1 MSRCHSPAF
10 RLIAPHL
17 ICKNDAHPLA
27 HSDDGDNSDDGK
39 DDYHKLSCFLG
50 FGPISPWISATK
62 PPVSPILETD
72 PITTHQ
78 EYPSLPPFTQASAQ
92 TGPPPPQ
99 SSAAPASFPGIH
111 YDASGRPWFCGPD
124 GTWIGSPHFPNPHAS
139 QQAPV
144 PSHSDM
150 SAQSAAQFNF
160 TPQQHSVPPGPGR
173 YPPLIDPSLLPRLPD
188 DDNLDL
194 SDPGTIAKAKLKPA
208 NKVGGVRQKGHKD
221 KGKKRQYSSDSDNN
235 SEAERTAKRG
245 RRKGSQN
252 WSKNDTGKL
261 LDYVE
266 KYLPLGQTGWKSVVD
281 AFSKWADASGRP
293 QRDGKAIEAKYKTL
307 LKTKKPTSDA
317 HCPPEIK
324 RAHHIEGLINE
335 KADTREISDDSDVG
349 DASDDSV
356 EVLDRST
363 VHTAVACRAPTPP
376 PPRRN
381 SRMNAPELVNKLSQA
396 FDPAVLKSRDDER
409 SLRSFQTT
417 QFLALNQQ
425 LCDAQA
431 ATESLRNELATVQRA
446 HDRAEL
452 KLELHQP
459 SFAGFT
465 TSGPRSRAR
474 YIADEYPDL
483 VRVGGKI
490 RYGED
495 SDKEN
500 WDPSSSSSVRL
511 SSPFDLASSSSSLLG
526 PLQSAVSVADD
537 QQPINPASDLGAS
550 AVDAGPSN
558 VSK

>member
-1 MSRCHSPAF
+1 MS
-10 RLIAPHL
+10 
-17 ICKNDAHPLA
+17 
-27 HSDDGDNSDDGK
+27 
-39 DDYHKLSCFLG
+39 
-50 FGPISPWISATK
+50 
-62 PPVSPILETD
+62 D
-72 PITTHQ
+72 P
-78 EYPSLPPFTQASAQ
+78 SVPPFTQASAQ

-99 SSAAPASFPGIH
+99 SSAAPAGFPGIH
-111 YDASGRPWFCGPD
+111 YDSSGRPWFRGPD
-124 GTWIGSPHFPNPHAS
+124 GTWIGSPHFPNPHPS

-160 TPQQHSVPPGPGR
+160 APQQHSVPPGPGR

-188 DDNLDL
+188 DDDLDL

-266 KYLPLGQTGWKSVVD
+266 KYLPPRS
-281 AFSKWADASGRP
+281 
-293 QRDGKAIEAKYKTL
+293 DGFGTIEAKYKTL
-307 LKTKKPTSDA
+307 LKTKKPTGDA

-363 VHTAVACRAPTPP
+363 VHTAVARRAPTPP
-376 PPRRN
+376 PRRRN

-425 LCDAQA
+425 LRDAQA

-446 HDRAEL
+446 RDRAEL

-474 YIADEYPDL
+474 YIADEHPDL

-511 SSPFDLASSSSSLLG
+511 SSPFDLASSSSSLPG
-526 PLQSAVSVADD
+526 PSQSAASVADD
-537 QQPINPASDLGAS
+537 QQPINPASDLGAL